1 MLALARYARVP
12 RQFAFFPRTFNISYH
27 DTILW
32 LLERRSEMPQHDN
45 RPRPGLDLAITMVF
59 AIVLIA
65 VLLWLRADERSY
77 VLPSGT
83 HQVVAPIPP
92 M

>member
-1 MLALARYARVP
+1 
-12 RQFAFFPRTFNISYH
+12 
-27 DTILW
+27 
-32 LLERRSEMPQHDN
+32 MPQHDN